1 MQQNLALV
9 TGCNQG
15 FGYALVDL
23 LLRKGFE
30 VVMACRNKAAAES
43 AAQKLISSAS
53 NSPGK
58 IVVMKLDLSDL
69 NSVVAFAKE
78 FQEKYNN
85 RSLKY
90 LVLNAGIM
98 KMSRELSQFDI
109 ETTYL
114 TNHIAGAALFNLL
127 LKDTIIPS
135 KTRVVAVS
143 SVMHTMG
150 TFKVGDDITGKALP
164 YDLTKWYSNSKLFN
178 ALWGFQVQKRY
189 SSVGVTCN
197 SLHPGSG
204 LFTNLGRED
213 ASPLFRAIITPFLY
227 FISPFAWLFG
237 MAQTWHQGGVAE
249 LAACEAAKGGQYL
262 WRHRPYEACKTAKD
276 EELQNY
282 LWDETR
288 RVLQDLAQKYSL
300 PKEIAGFDL

>member
-1 MQQNLALV
+1 MEQNLAIV

-30 VVMACRNKAAAES
+30 VVMACRNKAAAETAAENLMS
-43 AAQKLISSAS
+43 AGHR
-53 NSPGK
+53 SPGK
-58 IVVMKLDLSDL
+58 LFVMKLDLTDL
-69 NSVVAFAKE
+69 NSVVSFAKE
-78 FQEKYNN
+78 FQEKYKD
-85 RSLKY
+85 RTLKY

-98 KMSRELSQFDI
+98 KMSREISQFDI

-114 TNHIAGAALFNLL
+114 TNHISGAALFNLL
-127 LKDTIIPS
+127 LKNTIIPS

-143 SVMHTMG
+143 SAMHTMG
-150 TFKVGDDITGKALP
+150 KFKVGDDITGKDTP

-178 ALWGFQVQKRY
+178 ALWGFQIQKRY

-213 ASPLFRAIITPFLY
+213 ASPLLKIFITPLLY
-227 FISPFAWLFG
+227 LISPFAWLFG
-237 MAQTWHQGGVAE
+237 MAQTWHQGGIAE
-249 LAACEAAKGGQYL
+249 LAACEAAEGGQYF
-262 WRHRPYEACKTAKD
+262 WRHRKYEACKSAKD

-282 LWDETR
+282 VWNETK
-288 RVLQDLAQKYSL
+288 RVLQEAVQKYSL
-300 PKEIAGFDL
+300 PKEIVGFDL